1 MKQFGTKF
9 KLIFL
14 PFVLISALT
23 TIVYTFL
30 RWALFIKFNSF
41 TVDEDILDLWGPM
54 ALPWIP
60 ILILL
65 RPRIKLLN
73 LKNKN
78 GKGDPLMGYMAFA
91 WMAMFATLAITQD
104 YIVKATGKLTTLDNI
119 SQIGAK
125 PATKYY
131 KVKHYYID
139 KILTA
144 YQTRFAV
151 SGKYNTNFDMY
162 LYAAVPVFDTN
173 HTKKSYRFNITSP
186 HSSINSNNALII
198 LNGNKIDKIGLSSI
212 NPRSIV
218 SISVL
223 KGAVARALYGDDG
236 KAGAILIKTKA
247 GQFPDTLVRVKDN
260 NMNFKPFAWLGVR
273 YEKTISNKLSTEEK
287 NERYRQFARESQGDF
302 NIKQLEQ
309 FVYLDRIGH
318 NVDLKNYIKAIQT
331 NQYSLLLNAPAI
343 VFSPVKEPFEAR
355 NGNKLLWIFG
365 SFGIGS
371 VIFLITLLFKPLKD
385 DTNVA
390 DEVTEQKEEDS
401 STLKEL
407 KQLFLPREGFYVTP
421 IIIDLNL
428 LVFITMA
435 CYGLGFMSFTGADL
449 LSWGADYR
457 PLVQEGQSWRLLTNI
472 FVHGGVMHILFN
484 MYGLLFVGIFLE
496 PLLGKGKYILAYL
509 GTGIAASIASI
520 WWHPATVSIGAS
532 GAIFGMYGVFLALL
546 TTNLFPA
553 KFKKS
558 FLIST
563 SVFIGYNLLFGLT
576 GGIDNAAHIGGLITG
591 LLIGYAFYPVL
602 KNEAKEKEAAN
613 ETQKFLDQLNEK

>member
-14 PFVLISALT
+14 PFVVISTLT

-41 TVDEDILDLWGPM
+41 TVDEDILDMWGPM

-60 ILILL
+60 ILIWL

-104 YIVKATGKLTTLDNI
+104 YIVSATGKLTTLDNI
-119 SQIGAK
+119 SQIAAK
-125 PATKYY
+125 PTTKYY
-131 KVKHYYID
+131 RVKHYYVD
-139 KILTA
+139 KMLTA

-151 SGKYNTNFDMY
+151 SGKHNTDFDMY
-162 LYAAVPVFDTN
+162 IYAAVPVYDTN
-173 HTKKSYRFNITSP
+173 HTAKSYHFKV
-186 HSSINSNNALII
+186 SSSRSTINSNNALIV
-198 LNGNKIDKIGLSSI
+198 LNGKKIDKAILSSI
-212 NPRSIV
+212 NPKSIA
-218 SISVL
+218 SINVL
-223 KGAVARALYGDDG
+223 KGAAAKALFGDDG
-236 KAGAILIKTKA
+236 YAGAILIKTKT
-247 GQFPDTLVRVKDN
+247 GKFSDTLQQVRNN
-260 NMNFKPFAWLGVR
+260 NMNFTPFVWLGVR
-273 YEKTISNKLSTEEK
+273 YEKTVRNNLSAEEK
-287 NERYRQFARESQGDF
+287 DEQYRQFALQSRDDF
-302 NIKQLEQ
+302 NAKQLDQ
-309 FVYLDRIGH
+309 FVYLDRLGH
-318 NVDLKNYIKAIQT
+318 NVDLKNYLKAIQAD
-331 NQYSLLLNAPAI
+331 QYYSSLSTAAV
-343 VFSPVKEPFEAR
+343 VFSAINEPFEAR
-355 NGNKLLWIFG
+355 NGNKMAWIFG

-371 VIFLITLLFKPLKD
+371 VIFLITLVFKPLKD

-390 DEVTEQKEEDS
+390 DEVTEENS
-401 STLKEL
+401 STVKEL
-407 KQLFLPREGFYVTP
+407 KQLFLPREGFYITP
-421 IIIDLNL
+421 IIIDLNVM
-428 LVFITMA
+428 VFIIMA
-435 CYGLGFMSFTGADL
+435 CSGLGFMSFSGVDL
-449 LSWGADYR
+449 LRWGADYR

-509 GTGIAASIASI
+509 GTGIAASVASI

-532 GAIFGMYGVFLALL
+532 GAIFGMYGVFLAVL
-546 TTNLFPA
+546 TTNLFPT

-591 LLIGYAFYPVL
+591 LLTGYAFYPVL

-613 ETQKFLDQLNEK
+613 ETQKLLDQLNEK